1 MKKKLTIEGFI
12 DSLIKSIKK
21 ISNQDLKDIMN
32 LKDPRL
38 KKSIMRIKTDSA
50 YRKRL
55 AKKHGLD

>member
-1 MKKKLTIEGFI
+1 
-12 DSLIKSIKK
+12 
-21 ISNQDLKDIMN
+21 MN